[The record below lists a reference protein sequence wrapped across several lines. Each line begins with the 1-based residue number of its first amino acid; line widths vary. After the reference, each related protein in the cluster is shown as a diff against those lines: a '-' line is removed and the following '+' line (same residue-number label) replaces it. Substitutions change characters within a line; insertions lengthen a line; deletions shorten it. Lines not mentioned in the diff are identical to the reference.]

1 MRVTTTLLKLAISGA
16 LLLCCM
22 ATVQAEDAV
31 PDWFDEDPEAVYN
44 GINEGKLDFLDKP
57 VKKPVHHHHNTLIIL
72 EDSIKTGWIKLV
84 QCHENLDE
92 FPSAQ
97 IVYNKNKVRGIV
109 LTSQK
114 NIGKA
119 WVEGPSIQ
127 LKDIKANA
135 RVCIEAESRALW
147 PQSDGTYLMTSGPF
161 MRKFLDG
168 YFPMRVSMDIK
179 LPPSLTFVSI
189 EPAEQKG
196 FKVVHGKQGIHFDAW
211 FEGKLVTKVR
221 FKYQEAE

>member
-1 MRVTTTLLKLAISGA
+1 MRVTTTLLKLAITGV
-16 LLLCCM
+16 LMLGYV
-22 ATVQAEDAV
+22 ATVHTESDV

-44 GINEGKLDFLDKP
+44 AINEGKLDFLDKP
-57 VKKPVHHHHNTLIIL
+57 SATPVHHHHNTLIIL
-72 EDSIKTGWIKLV
+72 EDSIKTGWVKLV

-97 IVYNKNKVRGIV
+97 IVYNKNKVRGII

-114 NIGKA
+114 NIGEA
-119 WVEGPSIQ
+119 WVEGSSIQ

-147 PQSDGTYLMTSGPF
+147 PQADGTYLMTSGPF

-179 LPPSLTFVSI
+179 LPSSLTYLSI

-211 FEGKLVTKVR
+211 FEGKLITKVR
-221 FKYQEAE
+221 FRYQKAE